1 MNSNKWERL
10 VFLAEEKF
18 GIDKREEEE
27 IEVGEHSDGTKV
39 IGKKEIVEFKGPLGE
54 IRVEKISR
62 PKVIDK
68 KVLSTKRIGGK
79 VAIDYVYSPTEKTE
93 EIKIYSQDQEGEWQE
108 IDPEKLGIN

>member
-1 MNSNKWERL
+1 MNPKTWEKL

-27 IEVGEHSDGTKV
+27 IEVGEHSDGSKV
-39 IGKKEIVEFKGPLGE
+39 MGKKEIIEFTSPLGK
-54 IRVEKISR
+54 IKVEKTSR

-68 KVLSTKRIGGK
+68 KVLHTKRIGGK

-93 EIKIYSQDQEGEWQE
+93 EVKIYSQNQEGEWQE
-108 IDPEKLGIN
+108 INPENLGIN